1 MNKIITREEA
11 IEKITD
17 GARIMVGGFGLVGS
31 PLSLIEAIAKSNLK
45 DLEIISNNLGEP
57 GKGLG
62 VLVQKKQVKKAKSR
76 ESING
81 CFIFFNVYT
90 LFYL

>member
-1 MNKIITREEA
+1 MKYKKKRRKQNEQNHHARRSNR
-11 IEKITD
+11 KITD

-62 VLVQKKQVKKAKSR
+62 VLIQKNK
-76 ESING
+76 
-81 CFIFFNVYT
+81 
-90 LFYL
+90 